1 MRSNGS
7 YDKLLLHNMTS
18 QIEFRLVCFQLCCFV
33 VWEKPFL
40 FRLESQL
47 HKEMFFLPSLMWK
60 NLTGLTGV
68 LRVVSLWLNSIKIW

>member
-7 YDKLLLHNMTS
+7 CNKQLLHNMTS
-18 QIEFRLVCFQLCCFV
+18 QIEFILVCFQLCCFV

-47 HKEMFFLPSLMWK
+47 HKEMGFFFPSLMWK

-68 LRVVSLWLNSIKIW
+68 LRVVSLWLN